1 MSNNLVIYPVLIPL
15 FAAIIMI
22 FFRKNVPA
30 QKTISTIVSILG
42 IAVAFYLA
50 SIVTTQG
57 IQVFHAGNW
66 IPPFGI
72 VLVAD
77 VFAVIM
83 VILSNIVAAAC
94 LFFSFKTIDI
104 GREKHYYYAFYQ
116 FLMVGINGSF
126 LTGDLFNLFV
136 FFEVM
141 LIASYI
147 LIVLGG
153 ELGQLR
159 ESFKYVVLNIIS
171 STLFLVALAMLY
183 GTIGTLNMADAA
195 VKVAQLED
203 QGIVTIISMIFLV
216 VFGFKGSLF
225 PLYFWLPQSYYEPPT
240 AISALFGGLLTKVG
254 VYALIRVFTLIFI
267 HEPGYTHNII
277 LAMGA
282 GTMFF
287 GVLGAIGQMDFKRIL
302 SYHIISQ
309 VGYMIM
315 GLGLYTP
322 IAIAGAIFYIVHH
335 IIVKSCLFL
344 LSGVTERITG
354 TTDLSKMGGMLG
366 KYPVLGWTFFI
377 AGLSLAGVPP
387 LSGFFSKFVLIQGGL
402 EIHSY
407 PIVVVAIVVSILT
420 LFSMMK
426 IFMYT
431 FWGVEKE
438 IPAEN
443 KSYNYLQL
451 MPPTLA
457 LVGLSIF
464 LGLGAE
470 WIMGYAMM
478 AADQLMNPEIYINS
492 VLTKE

>member
-1 MSNNLVIYPVLIPL
+1 MSNNLVIYPVLLPL
-15 FAAIIMI
+15 LAAIIMLL
-22 FFRKNVPA
+22 FQKNIRA
-30 QKTISTIVSILG
+30 QKTISTGVTILG
-42 IAVAFYLA
+42 IIVAFYLA
-50 SIVTTQG
+50 SVVTTEG

-66 IPPFGI
+66 LPPFGI

-94 LFFSFKTIDI
+94 LFFSYKTIDP
-104 GREKHYYYAFYQ
+104 GREKHFYYPFYQ
-116 FLMVGINGSF
+116 LLMVGINGSF

-136 FFEVM
+136 FFEIM

-153 ELGQLR
+153 EPGQLR
-159 ESFKYVVLNIIS
+159 ESFKYVVMNMVS
-171 STLFLVALAMLY
+171 SVLFLMGLAMLY
-183 GTIGTLNMADAA
+183 GVVGTLNMADAA
-195 VKVAQLED
+195 AKIAQVED
-203 QGIVTIISMIFLV
+203 QGVLLVISMIFLV
-216 VFGFKGSLF
+216 VFGMKGSLF

-254 VYALIRVFTLIFI
+254 VYALIRVFTLIFV
-267 HEPGYTHNII
+267 HDPVYTHNII

-322 IAIAGAIFYIVHH
+322 LAIAGAIFYIVHH

-354 TTDLSKMGGMLG
+354 TTKLAKMGGMLG
-366 KYPVLGWTFFI
+366 AYPVLGWTFFL

-402 EIHSY
+402 LIHSY
-407 PIVVVAIVVSILT
+407 PIVFVAILVSVLT
-420 LFSMMK
+420 LLSMMK
-426 IFMYT
+426 IFIYV

-443 KSYNYLQL
+443 KGYNYLQI
-451 MPPTLA
+451 MPPALA
-457 LVGLSIF
+457 LVGMSIF
-464 LGLGAE
+464 LGLYAE
-470 WIMGYAMM
+470 WIMGYAIM
-478 AADQLMNPEIYINS
+478 AAEQLMNPEIYINS
-492 VLTKE
+492 VLIKE